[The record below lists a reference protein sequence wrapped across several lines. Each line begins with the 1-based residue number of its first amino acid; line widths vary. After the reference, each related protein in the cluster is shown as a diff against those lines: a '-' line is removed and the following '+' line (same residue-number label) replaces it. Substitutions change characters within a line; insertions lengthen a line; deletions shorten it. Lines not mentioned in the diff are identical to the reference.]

1 MKILLFS
8 LVIGLALSAYNADAA
23 VSYAKLWY
31 NSYNT
36 QYNNYNSLGGDCANF
51 VSQCLIAGGQT
62 LTGCD
67 IDNKG
72 SVSSVTGLSN
82 CLIKKGWKSSA
93 NVPPGFKAGYP
104 VIFPGHA
111 TIASSVNGKTV
122 LVACHSKP
130 HYDSPVDWYGTPTYY
145 YL

>member
-8 LVIGLALSAYNADAA
+8 LLIGLTLSYNAANAA
-23 VSYAKLWY
+23 AYAKKWYDGY
-31 NSYNT
+31 NS
-36 QYNNYNSLGGDCANF
+36 QYNNYNGQGGDCANF
-51 VSQCLIAGGQT
+51 VSQCLIAGGQS
-62 LTGCD
+62 LSGCET
-67 IDNKG
+67 DNKG
-72 SVSSVTGLSN
+72 CVPSVNNLKN
-82 CLIKKGWKSSA
+82 CLTKKGWKSSA

-104 VIFPGHA
+104 VIFSGHA